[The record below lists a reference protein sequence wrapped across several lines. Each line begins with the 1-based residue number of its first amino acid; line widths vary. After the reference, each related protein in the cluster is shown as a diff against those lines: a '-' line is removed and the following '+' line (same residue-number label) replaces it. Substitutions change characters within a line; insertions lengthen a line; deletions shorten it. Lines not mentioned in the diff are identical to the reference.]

1 MKRYDGLFII
11 DTAGQSDSV
20 DEHLTKLNGLI
31 ADAGGKVL
39 NEQKLGRRG
48 FARVADNKHKGG
60 FFVNLQFEIE
70 GGALEGLRKELAK
83 RPEFFRAQITHS
95 TGAPLEVGTS

>member
-20 DEHLTKLNGLI
+20 DAHITKLNGLI
-31 ADAGGKVL
+31 SEAGGKVT

-48 FARVADNKHKGG
+48 FVRIANNRHKGG
-60 FFVNLQFEIE
+60 FYINLQFEMD
-70 GGALEGLRKELAK
+70 GGALEELRKELDK

-95 TGAPLEVGTS
+95 TGAPLELTAS

>member
-20 DEHLTKLNGLI
+20 DEHLTNLNGLI
-31 ADAGGKVL
+31 NDAGGKVT
-39 NEQKLGRRG
+39 NEQKIGRRG
-48 FARVADNKHKGG
+48 FVRIANNRHKGG
-60 FFVNLQFEIE
+60 FYVNLQFEIE
-70 GGALEGLRKELAK
+70 GSALEGLRKELAK

-95 TGAPLEVGTS
+95 TGAPLELAAS